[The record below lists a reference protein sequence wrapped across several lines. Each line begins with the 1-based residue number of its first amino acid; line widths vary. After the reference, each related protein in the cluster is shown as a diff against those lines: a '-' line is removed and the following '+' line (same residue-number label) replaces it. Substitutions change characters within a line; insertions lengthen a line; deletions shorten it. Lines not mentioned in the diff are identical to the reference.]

1 MFPKE
6 KKDVFMIRWKKLFAA
21 LPLLLTACGTPAE
34 TAQTDTIWV
43 MDTACTISL
52 HGGDTAET
60 VSILQTLSAALDSYD
75 DDSAVSRLNRE
86 GTLFGE
92 NAVCP
97 LVTQTAA
104 LQQQYGSRVD
114 LTVGRLTKL
123 WGITTD
129 APHVPTAAELAEVLP
144 TISPS
149 HLTVNDNTVALTDGA
164 QLDCGAVGKGYAL
177 DQVRAALDASGETT
191 WGIVSM
197 TSSILCYGEKPGG
210 EPFHIEIRDP
220 DSNGVLGTVSTT
232 SCLLSTS
239 GGYERY
245 FIADDGKKYCH
256 ILDPRTGM
264 PAESDLT
271 TVTVFCDS
279 GIKSDFLST
288 LIWMEGTAGLEQHL
302 HQEDYQIVAQDTA
315 GTLYLSDNIDFTPS
329 Q

>member
-86 GTLFGE
+86 GTLSGE

-123 WGITTD
+123 WGITSD

-177 DQVRAALDASGETT
+177 DQVRAALDALRDQGRPAAVQLAVLVDRGHRELPIRADYV
-191 WGIVSM
+191 GKNVP
-197 TSSILCYGEKPGG
+197 TSRSESV
-210 EPFHIEIRDP
+210 H
-220 DSNGVLGTVSTT
+220 V
-232 SCLLSTS
+232 LLS
-239 GGYERY
+239 EH
-245 FIADDGKKYCH
+245 DGH
-256 ILDPRTGM
+256 DQVVISR
-264 PAESDLT
+264 
-271 TVTVFCDS
+271 
-279 GIKSDFLST
+279 
-288 LIWMEGTAGLEQHL
+288 
-302 HQEDYQIVAQDTA
+302 
-315 GTLYLSDNIDFTPS
+315 
-329 Q
+329 